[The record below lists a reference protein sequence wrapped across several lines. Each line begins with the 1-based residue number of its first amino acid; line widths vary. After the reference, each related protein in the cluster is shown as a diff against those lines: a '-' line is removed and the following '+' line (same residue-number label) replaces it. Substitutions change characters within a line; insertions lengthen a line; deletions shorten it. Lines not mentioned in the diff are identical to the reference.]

1 MANKK
6 ISQLFENPYPKTGD
20 IFPIVQDGITYKV
33 TNDNFCRMINNEYYI
48 KQNND
53 PYITDNSNNSYG
65 RFRFVS
71 GNFLVSGG
79 YLNSAGNLLK
89 SISNTG
95 AAGTNQATATPLTKD
110 INNITSV
117 TASNSGVALPSAVPG
132 MDILILNNGANTLNV
147 FPVNGGSAQINSLG
161 ANTAYTL
168 SAGNK
173 GRFVATTTTQ
183 WYTI

>member
-6 ISQLFENPYPKTGD
+6 ISQLFENPYPRTGD
-20 IFPIVQDGITYKV
+20 IFPIVQDGVTFKV
-33 TNDNFCRMINNEYYI
+33 TNDNFCRMINDEFYI

-53 PYITDNSNNSYG
+53 PYITDSSNNLYG

-89 SISNTG
+89 SITNTNASG
-95 AAGTNQATATPLTKD
+95 SVQTTAANLTKD

-117 TASNSGVALPSAVPG
+117 TVNNSGVALPSAIPG
-132 MDILILNNGANTLNV
+132 MDILVLNNGANILNV
-147 FPVNGGSAQINSLG
+147 FPKNNTKINSL
-161 ANTAYTL
+161 ATNAAYTL
-168 SAGNK
+168 SSGDK
-173 GRFVATTTTQ
+173 GRFVAITATQ
-183 WYTI
+183 WYTT